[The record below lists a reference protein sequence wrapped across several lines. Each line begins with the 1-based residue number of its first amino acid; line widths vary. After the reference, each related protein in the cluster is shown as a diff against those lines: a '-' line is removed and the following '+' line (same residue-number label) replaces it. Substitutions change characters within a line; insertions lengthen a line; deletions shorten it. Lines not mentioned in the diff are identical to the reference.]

1 MPNNREITTIK
12 KITIMKLKNLFLAAM
27 TLFAFTACTDTPDS
41 PYDFPTTGGNG
52 GTTEEGVYINETFAT
67 DFGVFSTA
75 ETVGDTPWII
85 DYKTAKATSY
95 VDGTNKAATSW
106 LISSPVDFTE
116 ETEAYVAFEYII
128 RYSESG
134 KVANN
139 HQLLISADYTGDPA
153 AATWTDLPYGAVEGA
168 DWVTFYKANVA
179 VPAEFLG
186 KSGVVFAL
194 RYTAT
199 TKASTWEVKNF
210 KVAHGTAD
218 APEEPEEAQ
227 EYTVAEAL
235 AAFTG
240 VAKPAVV
247 KGYIVGTVNGQVY
260 TEGCVFSGTAESKTN
275 ILIADNA
282 DETDYNNCMPVQLP
296 SGAVRNA
303 LNLVENPGN
312 YKKQVTLTGSL
323 EKYFGV
329 PGLKTVSKYEIE
341 GVTPEEPETPEGAY
355 ISETFATSFGAFT
368 TQETVGNYPW
378 IIDYSTA
385 KATSYIDTDGD
396 GKAETN
402 KEATSWLVSP
412 TIDLTNETEA
422 YIAFEYIIRYAE
434 SGKVADNHQLLICS
448 DFSGDVA
455 TASWTNIPYGA
466 VEGADWNTFYK
477 ANVAVPAEFL
487 GKSTVTFALRYTATT
502 KAGTWEVKNFVVAH
516 GAATGETPEEPETP
530 DTPDTPVVPSGENML
545 ANGSFEDWS
554 GNVPTAWGGPVGS
567 NATISQNTDANTGNY
582 SVLVA
587 GATGNK
593 RLTSKSYFLAPGT
606 YTLAAS
612 FKQSDA
618 NAGMFRLGYLKLTNG
633 AIANTQTDYK
643 YITEPAAV
651 TAEWTQ
657 TAAEFTLTETTE
669 VAIIIMN
676 SKNGNGASFL
686 VDDVILTTTD
696 GGITEGGEEEGGE
709 EPETPSADKY
719 DFTAVTSVT
728 AGAQYLIVAGNNQAT
743 ALDASKS
750 YGYLPV
756 TTVNPSNGVINTTDD
771 NVFVIEAVDGGY
783 SIKDALGRYLYMKGD
798 YNSVNLDTTLPA
810 EGGVWTIEFNADGT
824 AKITNTY
831 NSKFMQ
837 FDSQYNSYGIYPD
850 ARGTMPTLYKKN

>member
-1 MPNNREITTIK
+1 MKKHVSILLGLMLIFSSLFVSCEENELDSNICRITIK
-12 KITIMKLKNLFLAAM
+12 SDGYGTVSITNYIGTSVNVLIGNSVEVVATPDEGYAFIGWYVSGNDSPIS
-27 TLFAFTACTDTPDS
+27 TDTAFTFITSEDVTLTARFVKLSDIIIRS
-41 PYDFPTTGGNG
+41 GGNG
-52 GTTEEGVYINETFAT
+52 SVSFKYTTGNSRPVLPGTEVTVVATPDKDCDFVGWFVGDSDTPISSESVYTFTVTENIVLTGQFIKRPVITICSAGDGNVSFKDFNGTSVAVRPDTEVTVIATPYKNCDFIGWFIDEPDTLVSTDIEYSFVVTEDIVLIAKFYNGEYINETFAS
-67 DFGVFSTA
+67 D
-75 ETVGDTPWII
+75 
-85 DYKTAKATSY
+85 
-95 VDGTNKAATSW
+95 
-106 LISSPVDFTE
+106 
-116 ETEAYVAFEYII
+116 
-128 RYSESG
+128 
-134 KVANN
+134 
-139 HQLLISADYTGDPA
+139 
-153 AATWTDLPYGAVEGA
+153 
-168 DWVTFYKANVA
+168 
-179 VPAEFLG
+179 
-186 KSGVVFAL
+186 
-194 RYTAT
+194 
-199 TKASTWEVKNF
+199 
-210 KVAHGTAD
+210 
-218 APEEPEEAQ
+218 
-227 EYTVAEAL
+227 
-235 AAFTG
+235 
-240 VAKPAVV
+240 
-247 KGYIVGTVNGQVY
+247 
-260 TEGCVFSGTAESKTN
+260 
-275 ILIADNA
+275 
-282 DETDYNNCMPVQLP
+282 
-296 SGAVRNA
+296 
-303 LNLVENPGN
+303 
-312 YKKQVTLTGSL
+312 
-323 EKYFGV
+323 
-329 PGLKTVSKYEIE
+329 
-341 GVTPEEPETPEGAY
+341 
-355 ISETFATSFGAFT
+355 FGAFI
-368 TQETVGNYPW
+368 TQETVGNHPW

-385 KATSYIDTDGD
+385 NATSYVDTDGD
-396 GKAETN
+396 GKADTN

-466 VEGADWNTFYK
+466 VEGVDWNTFYK

-728 AGAQYLIVAGNNQAT
+728 AGAQYLIVAGTNQAT

>member
-1 MPNNREITTIK
+1 M
-12 KITIMKLKNLFLAAM
+12 KIKNLFFAALSILILA
-27 TLFAFTACTDTPDS
+27 ACTDTPDS
-41 PYDFPTTGGNG
+41 PYDFPGIGGNDNP
-52 GTTEEGVYINETFAT
+52 TEEGTNLLVNSDFETWENNVPTGWGQTVSNCTYTQSTDAHSGSSAVVVEGYSQSNKRFASKSYTLKPGTYTISAYLKKSGETLGQYRLGYAKLTNGVVADTQNDYVYITSATTVPSDWKKATCNFTIDAETEVGIIIMNSKYGEGASILVDDVTLTTTDGGLVEGTDEPETPTDAYISEALTSSLGSFTTQQTIGNYPWEIATQYKCAKVTGFDGTSANEAESWMISKAFDLTNETNAYISFDYVIAYNS
-67 DFGVFSTA
+67 DGIVENHKVVFS
-75 ETVGDTPWII
+75 
-85 DYKTAKATSY
+85 
-95 VDGTNKAATSW
+95 N
-106 LISSPVDFTE
+106 
-116 ETEAYVAFEYII
+116 
-128 RYSESG
+128 
-134 KVANN
+134 
-139 HQLLISADYTGDPA
+139 DYTGD
-153 AATWTDLPYGAVEGA
+153 AATATWVAINYNPIKSGSWTLENTG
-168 DWVTFYKANVA
+168 KIA
-179 VPAEFLG
+179 VPTEMYG
-186 KSGVVFAL
+186 KSNVVVAFKYSSSSAN
-194 RYTAT
+194 
-199 TKASTWEVKNF
+199 ASTWEVANV
-210 KVAHGTAD
+210 KVA
-218 APEEPEEAQ
+218 
-227 EYTVAEAL
+227 
-235 AAFTG
+235 
-240 VAKPAVV
+240 
-247 KGYIVGTVNGQVY
+247 
-260 TEGCVFSGTAESKTN
+260 SG
-275 ILIADNA
+275 
-282 DETDYNNCMPVQLP
+282 
-296 SGAVRNA
+296 
-303 LNLVENPGN
+303 
-312 YKKQVTLTGSL
+312 
-323 EKYFGV
+323 
-329 PGLKTVSKYEIE
+329 
-341 GVTPEEPETPEGAY
+341 
-355 ISETFATSFGAFT
+355 
-368 TQETVGNYPW
+368 
-378 IIDYSTA
+378 
-385 KATSYIDTDGD
+385 
-396 GKAETN
+396 
-402 KEATSWLVSP
+402 
-412 TIDLTNETEA
+412 
-422 YIAFEYIIRYAE
+422 
-434 SGKVADNHQLLICS
+434 
-448 DFSGDVA
+448 
-455 TASWTNIPYGA
+455 
-466 VEGADWNTFYK
+466 
-477 ANVAVPAEFL
+477 
-487 GKSTVTFALRYTATT
+487 
-502 KAGTWEVKNFVVAH
+502 
-516 GAATGETPEEPETP
+516 TGETPEGPGEQPETP
-530 DTPDTPVVPSGENML
+530 DTPDTPVVPSGDNL
-545 ANGSFEDWS
+545 LINGSFEDWS

-728 AGAQYLIVAGNNQAT
+728 ASAQYLIVAGTNQAT

>member
-1 MPNNREITTIK
+1 
-12 KITIMKLKNLFLAAM
+12 MKLKNLFLAAM
-27 TLFAFTACTDTPDS
+27 ALFAFTACTDTPDS
-41 PYDFPTTGGNG
+41 PYDFPTGGGNG
-52 GTTEEGVYINETFAT
+52 GTTEEGVYISEKFTS
-67 DFGVFSTA
+67 DFGVFTPV

-95 VDGTNKAATSW
+95 IDGTNKEATSW
-106 LISSPVDFTE
+106 LISSPVDFTN

-134 KVANN
+134 KVAAN

-153 AATWTDLPYGAVEGA
+153 AATWKDIPYGAVEGA

-186 KSGVVFAL
+186 KSGIVFAL

-210 KVAHGTAD
+210 KVAHGTA
-218 APEEPEEAQ
+218 AEPEEPEEAK

-235 AAFTG
+235 EAFTG
-240 VAKPAVV
+240 VATPAIV
-247 KGYIVGTVNGQVY
+247 KGYIVGTVDGQVY
-260 TEGCVFSGTAESKTN
+260 TDGCRFSGTAESKTN
-275 ILIADNA
+275 ILIADNV
-282 DETDYNNCMPVQLP
+282 DETDPANCMPVQLP

-303 LNLVENPGN
+303 LNLVDNAGN

-341 GVTPEEPETPEGAY
+341 GVTPEEPEAPEGAY
-355 ISETFATSFGAFT
+355 INETFATDFGAFT

-385 KATSYIDTDGD
+385 KATSYVDTDGD
-396 GKAETN
+396 GKADTN

-434 SGKVADNHQLLICS
+434 SGKVADNHQLLICN

-455 TASWTNIPYGA
+455 TASWVNIPYGA
-466 VEGADWNTFYK
+466 VEGVDWNTFYK
-477 ANVAVPAEFL
+477 ANVAVPADFL
-487 GKSTVTFALRYTATT
+487 GKSTVTLALRYTATT

-530 DTPDTPVVPSGENML
+530 DTPDTPVVPSGENLL
-545 ANGSFEDWS
+545 ANGGFEEWNGDA
-554 GNVPTAWGGPVGS
+554 PAAWGTGNIGH
-567 NATISQNTDANTGNY
+567 NATISQSTTAYAGSY
-582 SVLVA
+582 AVSVS
-587 GATGNK
+587 GSATANK
-593 RLTSKSYFLAPGT
+593 RLGSQKYTLAAGT
-606 YTLAAS
+606 YTLGAYIKHEGTTAAA
-612 FKQSDA
+612 FK
-618 NAGMFRLGYLKLTNG
+618 LGYGIIKDG
-633 AIANTQTDYK
+633 AISNADYK
-643 YITEPAAV
+643 YQATETYT
-651 TAEWTQ
+651 TADWTLY
-657 TAAEFTLTETTE
+657 TYEFTLTEETE
-669 VAIIIMN
+669 VAILVMN
-676 SKNGNGASFL
+676 NKKGNGASFL
-686 VDDVILTTTD
+686 VDDVILTTAD
-696 GGITEGGEEEGGE
+696 GGATGGGNEGGGEE
-709 EPETPSADKY
+709 EPETPADSY
-719 DFTAVTSVT
+719 AFTAVTSIT
-728 AGAQYLIVAGNNQAT
+728 SGAEYLIVAGTNQAT

-756 TTVNPSNGVINTTDD
+756 TSVNPSNGVINTTAD
-771 NVFVIEAVDGGY
+771 NVFVIEAVAGGY
-783 SIKDALGRYLYMKGD
+783 SIKDAQGRYLYMKGD
-798 YNSVNLDTTLPA
+798 YNSVNLDTTLPS

-831 NSKFMQ
+831 NGKFMQ

-850 ARGTMPTLYKKN
+850 ARGEMPTLYKRN

>member
-1 MPNNREITTIK
+1 MKKHVSILLGLMLIFSSLFVSCEENELDSNICRITIK
-12 KITIMKLKNLFLAAM
+12 SDGYGTVSITNYIGTSVNVLIGNSVEVVATPDEGYAFIGWYVSGNDSPIS
-27 TLFAFTACTDTPDS
+27 TDTAFTFITSEDVTLTARFIKLSDIIIRS
-41 PYDFPTTGGNG
+41 GGNG
-52 GTTEEGVYINETFAT
+52 SVSFKYTTGNSRPVLPGTEVTVVATPDKDCDFVGWFVGDSDTPISSESVYTFTVTENIVLTGQFIKRPVITICSAGDGNVSFKDFNGTSVAVRPDTEVTVIATPYKNCDFIGWFIDEPDTLVSTDIEYSFVVTEDIVLIAKFYNGEYINETFAS
-67 DFGVFSTA
+67 D
-75 ETVGDTPWII
+75 
-85 DYKTAKATSY
+85 
-95 VDGTNKAATSW
+95 
-106 LISSPVDFTE
+106 
-116 ETEAYVAFEYII
+116 
-128 RYSESG
+128 
-134 KVANN
+134 
-139 HQLLISADYTGDPA
+139 
-153 AATWTDLPYGAVEGA
+153 
-168 DWVTFYKANVA
+168 
-179 VPAEFLG
+179 
-186 KSGVVFAL
+186 
-194 RYTAT
+194 
-199 TKASTWEVKNF
+199 
-210 KVAHGTAD
+210 
-218 APEEPEEAQ
+218 
-227 EYTVAEAL
+227 
-235 AAFTG
+235 
-240 VAKPAVV
+240 
-247 KGYIVGTVNGQVY
+247 
-260 TEGCVFSGTAESKTN
+260 
-275 ILIADNA
+275 
-282 DETDYNNCMPVQLP
+282 
-296 SGAVRNA
+296 
-303 LNLVENPGN
+303 
-312 YKKQVTLTGSL
+312 
-323 EKYFGV
+323 
-329 PGLKTVSKYEIE
+329 
-341 GVTPEEPETPEGAY
+341 
-355 ISETFATSFGAFT
+355 FGAFI
-368 TQETVGNYPW
+368 TQETVGNHPW

-385 KATSYIDTDGD
+385 NATSYVDTDGD
-396 GKAETN
+396 GKADTN

-434 SGKVADNHQLLICS
+434 SGKVAANHQLLIS
-448 DFSGDVA
+448 ADYTGDPA
-455 TASWTNIPYGA
+455 TATWTDLPYGA
-466 VEGADWNTFYK
+466 VEGADWVTFYK

-487 GKSTVTFALRYTATT
+487 GKSGITFALRYTATT

-530 DTPDTPVVPSGENML
+530 ETPDTPVVPSGENML

-582 SVLVA
+582 SVLIA

-593 RLTSKSYFLAPGT
+593 RLTSKSYFLTPGT

-728 AGAQYLIVAGNNQAT
+728 AGAQYLIVAGTNQAT

-837 FDSQYNSYGIYPD
+837 FDSQYNSYGIYSD

>member
-1 MPNNREITTIK
+1 MKKHVSILLGLMLIFSSLFVSCEENELDSNICRITIK
-12 KITIMKLKNLFLAAM
+12 SDGYGTVSITNYIGTSVNVLIGNSVEVVATPDEGYAFIGWYVSGNDSPISTDTAFTFITSEDVTLTAKFAKLSDIIIRSRGNGSVSFKDTTGNSRPVLPGTEVTVVATPDKDCDFVGWFVGDSDTPISTESVYTFTVTENIVLTGQFIKRPVITICSAGDGNVSFKDFNGTSVAVRPDTEVTVIATPYKNCDFIGWFIDEPD
-27 TLFAFTACTDTPDS
+27 TLVSTDIEYSFVVTEDIVLIAKF
-41 PYDFPTTGGNG
+41 YNG
-52 GTTEEGVYINETFAT
+52 EYINETFAS
-67 DFGVFSTA
+67 D
-75 ETVGDTPWII
+75 
-85 DYKTAKATSY
+85 
-95 VDGTNKAATSW
+95 
-106 LISSPVDFTE
+106 
-116 ETEAYVAFEYII
+116 
-128 RYSESG
+128 
-134 KVANN
+134 
-139 HQLLISADYTGDPA
+139 
-153 AATWTDLPYGAVEGA
+153 
-168 DWVTFYKANVA
+168 
-179 VPAEFLG
+179 
-186 KSGVVFAL
+186 
-194 RYTAT
+194 
-199 TKASTWEVKNF
+199 
-210 KVAHGTAD
+210 
-218 APEEPEEAQ
+218 
-227 EYTVAEAL
+227 
-235 AAFTG
+235 
-240 VAKPAVV
+240 
-247 KGYIVGTVNGQVY
+247 
-260 TEGCVFSGTAESKTN
+260 
-275 ILIADNA
+275 
-282 DETDYNNCMPVQLP
+282 
-296 SGAVRNA
+296 
-303 LNLVENPGN
+303 
-312 YKKQVTLTGSL
+312 
-323 EKYFGV
+323 
-329 PGLKTVSKYEIE
+329 
-341 GVTPEEPETPEGAY
+341 
-355 ISETFATSFGAFT
+355 FGAFI
-368 TQETVGNYPW
+368 TQETVGNHPW

-385 KATSYIDTDGD
+385 NATSYVDTDGD
-396 GKAETN
+396 GKADTN

-466 VEGADWNTFYK
+466 VEGVDWNTFYK

-554 GNVPTAWGGPVGS
+554 GNVPAAWGGPVGS

-728 AGAQYLIVAGNNQAT
+728 AGAQYLIVAGTNQAT

-783 SIKDALGRYLYMKGD
+783 SIKDALGRYLDMKGD

>member
-1 MPNNREITTIK
+1 MKKHVSILLGLMLIFSSLFVSCEENELDSNICRITIK
-12 KITIMKLKNLFLAAM
+12 SDGYGTVSITNYIGTSVNVLIGNSVEVVATPDEGYAFIGWYVSGNDSPIS
-27 TLFAFTACTDTPDS
+27 TDTAFTFITSEDVTLTARFIKLSDIIIRS
-41 PYDFPTTGGNG
+41 GGNG
-52 GTTEEGVYINETFAT
+52 SVSFKDTTGNSRPVLPGTEVTVVATPDKDCDFVGWFVGDSDTPISTESVYTFTVTENIVLTGQFIKRPVITICSAGDGNVSFKDFNGTSVAVRPDTEVTVIATPYKNCDFIGWFIDEPDTLVSTDIEYSFVVTEDIVLIAKFYNGEYINETFAS
-67 DFGVFSTA
+67 D
-75 ETVGDTPWII
+75 
-85 DYKTAKATSY
+85 
-95 VDGTNKAATSW
+95 
-106 LISSPVDFTE
+106 
-116 ETEAYVAFEYII
+116 
-128 RYSESG
+128 
-134 KVANN
+134 
-139 HQLLISADYTGDPA
+139 
-153 AATWTDLPYGAVEGA
+153 
-168 DWVTFYKANVA
+168 
-179 VPAEFLG
+179 
-186 KSGVVFAL
+186 
-194 RYTAT
+194 
-199 TKASTWEVKNF
+199 
-210 KVAHGTAD
+210 
-218 APEEPEEAQ
+218 
-227 EYTVAEAL
+227 
-235 AAFTG
+235 
-240 VAKPAVV
+240 
-247 KGYIVGTVNGQVY
+247 
-260 TEGCVFSGTAESKTN
+260 
-275 ILIADNA
+275 
-282 DETDYNNCMPVQLP
+282 
-296 SGAVRNA
+296 
-303 LNLVENPGN
+303 
-312 YKKQVTLTGSL
+312 
-323 EKYFGV
+323 
-329 PGLKTVSKYEIE
+329 
-341 GVTPEEPETPEGAY
+341 
-355 ISETFATSFGAFT
+355 FGAFI
-368 TQETVGNYPW
+368 TQETVGNHPW

-385 KATSYIDTDGD
+385 NATSYVDTDGD
-396 GKAETN
+396 GKADTN

-434 SGKVADNHQLLICS
+434 SGKVAANHQLLIS
-448 DFSGDVA
+448 ADYTGDPA
-455 TASWTNIPYGA
+455 TATWTDLPYGA
-466 VEGADWNTFYK
+466 VEGADWVTFYK

-487 GKSTVTFALRYTATT
+487 GKSGITFALRYTATT

-582 SVLVA
+582 SVLIA

-643 YITEPAAV
+643 YITELAAV

-728 AGAQYLIVAGNNQAT
+728 AGAQYLIVAGTNQAT

>member
-1 MPNNREITTIK
+1 MKKHVSILLGLMLIFSSLFVSCEENELDSNICRITIK
-12 KITIMKLKNLFLAAM
+12 SDGYGTVSITNYIGTSVNVLIGNSVEVVATPDEGYAFIGWYVSGNDSPIS
-27 TLFAFTACTDTPDS
+27 TDTAFTFITSEDVTLTARFIKLSDIIIRS
-41 PYDFPTTGGNG
+41 GGNG
-52 GTTEEGVYINETFAT
+52 SVSFKDATGNSRPVLPGTEVTVVATPDKDCDFVGWFVGDSDTPISTESVYTFTVTENIVLTGQFIKRPVITICSAGDGNVSFKDFNGTSVAVRPDTEVTVIATPYKNCDFIGWFIDEPDTLVSTDIEYSFVVTEDIVLIAKFYNGEYINETFAS
-67 DFGVFSTA
+67 D
-75 ETVGDTPWII
+75 
-85 DYKTAKATSY
+85 
-95 VDGTNKAATSW
+95 
-106 LISSPVDFTE
+106 
-116 ETEAYVAFEYII
+116 
-128 RYSESG
+128 
-134 KVANN
+134 
-139 HQLLISADYTGDPA
+139 
-153 AATWTDLPYGAVEGA
+153 
-168 DWVTFYKANVA
+168 
-179 VPAEFLG
+179 
-186 KSGVVFAL
+186 
-194 RYTAT
+194 
-199 TKASTWEVKNF
+199 
-210 KVAHGTAD
+210 
-218 APEEPEEAQ
+218 
-227 EYTVAEAL
+227 
-235 AAFTG
+235 
-240 VAKPAVV
+240 
-247 KGYIVGTVNGQVY
+247 
-260 TEGCVFSGTAESKTN
+260 
-275 ILIADNA
+275 
-282 DETDYNNCMPVQLP
+282 
-296 SGAVRNA
+296 
-303 LNLVENPGN
+303 
-312 YKKQVTLTGSL
+312 
-323 EKYFGV
+323 
-329 PGLKTVSKYEIE
+329 
-341 GVTPEEPETPEGAY
+341 
-355 ISETFATSFGAFT
+355 FGAFI
-368 TQETVGNYPW
+368 TQETVGNHPW

-385 KATSYIDTDGD
+385 KATSYVDTDGD
-396 GKAETN
+396 GKADTN

-434 SGKVADNHQLLICS
+434 SGKVAANHQLLIS
-448 DFSGDVA
+448 ADYTGDPA
-455 TASWTNIPYGA
+455 TATWTDLPYGA
-466 VEGADWNTFYK
+466 VEGADWVTFYK

-487 GKSTVTFALRYTATT
+487 GKSGITFALRYTATT

-728 AGAQYLIVAGNNQAT
+728 AGAQYLIVAGTNQAT